1 MRAVYKQL
9 ESDEIAAKMIDYLAD
24 HTIVTEPLCR
34 RDAVQTEISKS
45 AAKQQRMRSARR
57 AAVNKQ
63 LYRLTSE
70 QIDTMCKSYIAGDT
84 TTRLAKIYGCSIP
97 TVYVHL
103 KRRGVFT
110 GRKT

>member
-1 MRAVYKQL
+1 MRDVHKQD
-9 ESDEIAAKMIDYLAD
+9 ESDEIAAKMSEYLLD

-34 RDAVQTEISKS
+34 RDAIQTEISKS

-57 AAVNKQ
+57 AAINKQ
-63 LYRLTSE
+63 IYRLTGE
-70 QIDTMCKSYIAGDT
+70 QIDAMCKSFISGET
-84 TTRLAKIYGCSIP
+84 TTRLAKIYACSVP